1 MHDVNRI
8 MGALSMPKLS
18 RSTLL
23 DGRVLVLVVV
33 LGGMVIL
40 QGSNNLDASKIVYFL
55 LATAAVVGAV
65 VSAPMWLSRTSVST
79 ASLWLVASASLV
91 PLLIVSLAVSR
102 AYGTPIISW
111 LRETSAYALL
121 AAAPIL
127 ALACAGRASR
137 RWLVTVVAVCGAL
150 ASVSFAI
157 SWIGRRNLAD
167 LPIDRLTLP
176 SEPLAAALLA
186 VATSLALVGLS
197 RRWWWAATAGAVL
210 GLFFI
215 TGTRSTLLLLA
226 VPIGVAVFAGRPWR
240 RATLVLLTEIVMAG
254 AVFFVGQSAIAIA
267 NGNMSIL
274 PWSSTAT
281 PSVQT
286 SPNPAGAPAPDR
298 LGQRVSSVGTLITDP
313 GSDQS
318 FQERLAQ
325 TKAAWQA
332 FASNPLFGVGPGY
345 SYEWADYA
353 NHVSSTS
360 TLDTPLIYLAKFGL
374 LGLIPLALFAAAYLR
389 LALALWRRRQEARIE
404 YLSLVGFA
412 IVLVIVGLQGFP
424 TEDKGSSFALILLIA
439 LGLRGL
445 GRTDPTS
452 ELADAPAITDGPDM
466 RATLAS

>member
-1 MHDVNRI
+1 
-8 MGALSMPKLS
+8 MPKLS

-33 LGGMVIL
+33 LGGLVIL

-137 RWLVTVVAVCGAL
+137 RWLVTVIAVCGAL

-215 TGTRSTLLLLA
+215 SGTRSTLLLLA
-226 VPIGVAVFAGRPWR
+226 VPIGIAVFAGRPWK
-240 RATLVLLTEIVMAG
+240 RAALVLLTEIAMAG

-267 NGNMSIL
+267 NGNMSL
-274 PWSSTAT
+274 FPLSSTAT
-281 PSVQT
+281 PSAQA
-286 SPNPAGAPAPDR
+286 SPGLAGAPAPDPAGAPAPDR
-298 LGQRVSSVGTLITDP
+298 LGQRVSSVSTLITDP

-318 FQERLAQ
+318 FQERLEQ
-325 TKAAWQA
+325 TKSAWQA
-332 FASNPLFGVGPGY
+332 FARNPLFGVGPGY
-345 SYEWADYA
+345 TFQWTNYA
-353 NHVSSTS
+353 NRVSSTF

-374 LGLIPLALFAAAYLR
+374 LGLIPLVLFAAAYLR
-389 LALALWRRRQEARIE
+389 LALALWRRREEARIE

-412 IVLVIVGLQGFP
+412 IVLLVVGLQGFP
-424 TEDKGSSFALILLIA
+424 TEDKGSSFALILLVA
-439 LGLRGL
+439 LGLQGL
-445 GRTDPTS
+445 VRRDTTS
-452 ELADAPAITDGPDM
+452 ELAGVSAIEGEPAVASEPGP
-466 RATLAS
+466 AGL